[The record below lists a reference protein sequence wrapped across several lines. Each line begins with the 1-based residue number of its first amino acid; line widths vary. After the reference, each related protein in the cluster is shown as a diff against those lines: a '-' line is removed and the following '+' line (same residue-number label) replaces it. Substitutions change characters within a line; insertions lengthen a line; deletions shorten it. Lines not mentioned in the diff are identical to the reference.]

1 MTVPLIVEIIFR
13 FIPSALL
20 VFGFIEINLTAKYNK
35 YIQFIAINTVY
46 LFAGLFGAIYER
58 KVQA

>member
-1 MTVPLIVEIIFR
+1 MTVPVIVEIIFR

-20 VFGFIEINLTAKYNK
+20 VFGFIEINLYSVYRNK
-35 YIQFIAINTVY
+35 YGVFVC
-46 LFAGLFGAIYER
+46 GSVWAIYER